1 LPIKDQLDKCVIIN
15 INLTPGGEPSINAS
29 ELPSAIYSIKK
40 TEAGIALFEANYALS
55 LSPDLFEVK

>member
-29 ELPSAIYSIKK
+29 ELASAIYSIKK
-40 TEAGIALFEANYALS
+40 TEANYALS